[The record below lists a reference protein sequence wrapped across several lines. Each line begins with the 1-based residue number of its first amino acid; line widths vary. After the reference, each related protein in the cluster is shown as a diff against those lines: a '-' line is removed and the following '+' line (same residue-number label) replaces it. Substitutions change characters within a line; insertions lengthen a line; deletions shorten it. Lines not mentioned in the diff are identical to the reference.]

1 MSKLSKRQKA
11 IVSNVDLRA
20 AYGPAEALELSKTHA
35 TAKFDET
42 IEASMRLGI
51 NVKHADQ
58 QVRTTVILPAGTGKT
73 VRVGVIAKGDK
84 VKEAEEAGA
93 DVVGSEELIPRIQ
106 EGFMDFD
113 ILIATPDIMGALGKL
128 GKVLGPRGLMPSP
141 KAGTVTFDVGRAV
154 KEFKAGKVEF
164 RADKQ
169 GIVHVP
175 IGKASFSIDDLKRNF
190 AALVDAVNK
199 AKPAVAKGTYVKS
212 VYLSSTMGP
221 GFKVDPVKLNEVT
234 VTAE

>member
-1 MSKLSKRQKA
+1 MAKLTKRQKKTAEA
-11 IVSNVDLRA
+11 IPSGKNFP
-20 AYGPAEALELSKTHA
+20 PAEALGLCKEHA

-42 IEASMRLGI
+42 VEVHFRLGI

-58 QVRTTVILPAGTGKT
+58 QVRTSVILPAGTGKN
-73 VRVGVIAKGDK
+73 VRVAVIGKGERLKDA
-84 VKEAEEAGA
+84 EAAGA

-106 EGFMDFD
+106 EGWMEFD
-113 ILIATPDIMGALGKL
+113 VLIATPDIMGALGRV

-141 KAGTVTFDVGRAV
+141 KAGTVTFELGKAV

-175 IGKASFSIDDLKRNF
+175 MGKASFSAEQLQQNF
-190 AALVDAVNK
+190 DAILDAIHK
-199 AKPAVAKGTYVKS
+199 AKPAAAKGTYIKS
-212 VYLSSTMGP
+212 AFVSSSMGT
-221 GFKVDPVKLNEVT
+221 GIRLDTTKLAAVSSN
-234 VTAE
+234 

>member
-1 MSKLSKRQKA
+1 MPKFTKRQKKVREE
-11 IVSNVDLRA
+11 IDLTRVVA
-20 AYGPAEALELSKTHA
+20 PAEALTLVKKYA

-42 IEASMRLGI
+42 VEAHFRLGI

-58 QVRTTVILPAGTGKT
+58 QVRSTVALPAGTGKA
-73 VRVGVIAKGDK
+73 VRVAVIAKGDRL
-84 VKEAEEAGA
+84 KEAEAAGA

-106 EGFMDFD
+106 EGWMEFD
-113 ILIATPDIMGALGKL
+113 ILVATPDVMGALGKV

-141 KAGTVTFDVGRAV
+141 KAGTVTFEIGRAV

-175 IGKASFSIDDLKRNF
+175 IGKASFSPDQLTQNF
-190 AALVDAVNK
+190 GALVDAINK
-199 AKPAVAKGTYVKS
+199 AKPTAAKGTYIKS
-212 VYLSSTMGP
+212 VYVTSTMGES
-221 GFKVDPVKLNEVT
+221 FRVDSGKLNE
-234 VTAE
+234 AISSAS